1 MRTDIRQRG
10 QGPLMPRERSAEI
23 SGTVLIADDHE
34 IFRFGLAQLLRA
46 SMGVKNVI
54 EADSFE
60 EALRQLDDP
69 DLTLAIF
76 DLGMPGITGPHDLL
90 LVRRRRPEVRVVV
103 LTASEARQDILSA
116 LEAGVHG
123 FMIKSERTE
132 VLIGRLR
139 YVASGEIYV
148 PPILAE
154 TLAPA
159 DADPAGYDGEAGEF
173 TLSDRQRDVL
183 KGLVKGLSNKEIAR
197 ELGLSEG
204 TVKMHIAALFR
215 ALKATNRA
223 HAAALGKHLL
233 G

>member
-123 FMIKSERTE
+123 F
-132 VLIGRLR
+132 
-139 YVASGEIYV
+139 
-148 PPILAE
+148 
-154 TLAPA
+154 
-159 DADPAGYDGEAGEF
+159 
-173 TLSDRQRDVL
+173 
-183 KGLVKGLSNKEIAR
+183 
-197 ELGLSEG
+197 
-204 TVKMHIAALFR
+204 
-215 ALKATNRA
+215 
-223 HAAALGKHLL
+223 
-233 G
+233 